1 MNQCRDISC
10 TETGGSKVGCIPS
23 ENEVEGSNPGVLS
36 FFFFFAPFFFGT
48 IFSLGTVCVLSQLEY
63 LDLKDFNYTTEL
75 FAAVRRTSMY
85 LYISAMHFCC
95 FCSVLLYCCCCCC
108 ICCCSSSCAGWKNYY
123 CGSLHL
129 IPVFLF
135 SSLKHN

>member
-85 LYISAMHFCC
+85 LYIPAMYLSC
-95 FCSVLLYCCCCCC
+95 CSVCCYTAVVAAAAAAC
-108 ICCCSSSCAGWKNYY
+108 CCCSSSCAGWQK
-123 CGSLHL
+123 LL
-129 IPVFLF
+129 L
-135 SSLKHN
+135 